1 MFGKKKDKKKS
12 VVIKFVVL
20 ESGIPNFTPDT
31 ITTVTIDETDN
42 IIKFDGYGNNSASLT
57 LDRLIRIESGSKPK
71 TAPGVTSKRL
81 EMLETLKI
89 VYTSNEGD
97 KEINI
102 CETNN
107 YGRNQIELLKVTL
120 NRIIYSR
127 TDAPAHINL

>member
-1 MFGKKKDKKKS
+1 MNDT
-12 VVIKFVVL
+12 VV
-20 ESGIPNFTPDT
+20 T
-31 ITTVTIDETDN
+31 ITIDEDEN
-42 IIKFDGYGNNSASLT
+42 IMKFEGCGKSATLSLDKIT
-57 LDRLIRIESGSKPK
+57 SIVVGSKPK
-71 TAPGVTSKRL
+71 TAPGITSKRL

-127 TDAPAHINL
+127 TDAPAHIDL